1 MELKRT
7 SEDLPVRMLRSA
19 LDGGQGAAQD
29 VLALN
34 GGAAIYVGGKAN
46 SLQDGVDAAR
56 KIIASSRALEV
67 IEKMRLASHGKPV

>member
-1 MELKRT
+1 MST
-7 SEDLPVRMLRSA
+7 HAYDAVDDAVRMLRSA

-46 SLQDGVDAAR
+46 SLQEGVDAAR
-56 KIIASSRALEV
+56 RIIASSRALEV
-67 IEKMRLASHGKPV
+67 IEKMRLASQVK